1 MGINGW
7 IAANSQKTSG
17 NCSLFTSNSGSP
29 FEISGTKPSDS
40 LSCHHIWY
48 KKRQSRF
55 CSCRLLHLRP
65 WSFLFQVVSASG
77 VSLRKCN
84 KKPLGTL
91 WRGSRHGVRNTLWL
105 SGLDEQIRLMR
116 VIGALWRKGPTIMIV
131 VKGSDNDN
139 ANSSFKWAFFHNPAA
154 STALTM
160 ATKKGTNIFEPWSRI

>member
-1 MGINGW
+1 M
-7 IAANSQKTSG
+7 
-17 NCSLFTSNSGSP
+17 
-29 FEISGTKPSDS
+29 
-40 LSCHHIWY
+40 
-48 KKRQSRF
+48 QSRF
-55 CSCRLLHLRP
+55 CSCCLLHLRP

-91 WRGSRHGVRNTLWL
+91 WRGSRHGVRNMLWL

-154 STALTM
+154 STALSM
-160 ATKKGTNIFEPWSRI
+160 ATKKGTNIFEPWSRIWSPPANYHTSSSSLPPSHYFKSSTYFNRRSEYFQ